1 MSVMFVFQVFAL
13 DCEMCS
19 TTMGSE
25 LTRVTVIEYSGK
37 TCYESLVKPDNDIID
52 YNTRSETEQQSDRIN
67 GFVSPF
73 HLFFNSFLKNL
84 ARTIKSTSY

>member
-1 MSVMFVFQVFAL
+1 MFVFQVFAL

-52 YNTRSETEQQSDRIN
+52 YNTRSETVPFLKEQQSDRTN
-67 GFVSPF
+67 GVV
-73 HLFFNSFLKNL
+73 LFL
-84 ARTIKSTSY
+84 TSIYF